1 MLFQARSVWIMHKVL
16 LMLHSPSLVPVAD
29 ELNPRLDFT
38 LCEAIYESA
47 PITYHLSIT
56 ELSLI

>member
-1 MLFQARSVWIMHKVL
+1 MHKVL
-16 LMLHSPSLVPVAD
+16 LMLQQSFFGSGVAD

-38 LCEAIYESA
+38 LCEEVPIYESA

>member
-1 MLFQARSVWIMHKVL
+1 MWIMHKVL